1 MGMPTNNMPMGMPTN
16 NNMYQPQANY
26 QQYTIWI
33 FTRFN
38 VQIENLFEMKFERL
52 KCIINMK
59 HF

>member
-33 FTRFN
+33 ITRF
-38 VQIENLFEMKFERL
+38 MYK
-52 KCIINMK
+52 
-59 HF
+59 